1 MLIAMGGTFGS
12 EGREGVSKV
21 REATPILPSNE
32 DLKKNS
38 SMSEARISDLGSS
51 MRFPGQEY

>member
-1 MLIAMGGTFGS
+1 MLIARGGNFGS

-21 REATPILPSNE
+21 REATPILPSNK
-32 DLKKNS
+32 DLKKT

-51 MRFPGQEY
+51 MRVPGQEY